1 MRNKCINPQEMVV
14 PKGFAHGVLAEGG
27 GNVLCVAAQ
36 TGTDSVGKLVGD
48 DLATQ
53 FRAALK
59 NVGSVLRQA
68 GGTPENILRLTIFL
82 TDKAEYIRQLE
93 VVGKD
98 YRTFMGKAFPAMTI
112 VVVKELLEAG
122 AKVAVEVTA
131 VVSDKAGAGEFQHHG
146 QGGHM
151 GDAGLRRRPPPGRP

>member
-1 MRNKCINPQEMVV
+1 MRNKVINPQEMVV
-14 PKGFAHGVLAEGG
+14 PKGFAHGVMSEPGG
-27 GNVLCVAAQ
+27 SLLCIAAQ
-36 TGTDSVGKLVGD
+36 TGTDGTGKLVGD

-53 FRAALK
+53 FRTALK
-59 NVGSVLRQA
+59 NVSSVLRMA
-68 GGTPENILRLTIFL
+68 GGTADNILRLTIYL
-82 TDKAEYIRQLE
+82 TDKAEYIRQLDQ
-93 VVGKD
+93 VGKD

-131 VVSDKAGAGEFQHHG
+131 VMGDKPGAGEFQHHG

-151 GDAGLRRRPPPGRP
+151 GDAGLKRRPPPGRI